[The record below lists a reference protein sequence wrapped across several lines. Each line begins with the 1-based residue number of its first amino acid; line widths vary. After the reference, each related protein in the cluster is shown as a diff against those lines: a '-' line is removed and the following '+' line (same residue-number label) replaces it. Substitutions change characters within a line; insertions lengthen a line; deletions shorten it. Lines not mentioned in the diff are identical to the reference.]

1 MAENRKTIE
10 QVQEPDTYRKVENF
24 FLQNRNMIVGG
35 IVVIALAIVGY
46 FGYQKFILEPK
57 EMDAREKISTPQSNF
72 QKDSLML
79 ALNGDG
85 INPGF
90 LAIINSYGNTAT
102 GNLAHYYAGIIY
114 LKQKDLDNAILHL
127 EKYKPKTDELAGLT
141 YMELGHAY
149 ADKGDLDKAV
159 SLYKKAA
166 VESKSDFFSPYY
178 YKMAG
183 DLLSVQEK
191 YADAKSVYEIIKKD
205 YPLSEEGQNIDKEI
219 AYTQTKLSGK

>member
-1 MAENRKTIE
+1 MAETKKTTE
-10 QVQEPDTYRKVENF
+10 QVQEQDTYRRVENF
-24 FLQNRNMIVGG
+24 FLKYRNSIVGG
-35 IVVIALAIVGY
+35 IVVIALAILGY
-46 FGYQKFILEPK
+46 FGYQKFILGPK
-57 EMDAREKISTPQSNF
+57 EADAREKIAIPQGLF
-72 QKDSLML
+72 QKDSLKL

-90 LAIINSYGNTAT
+90 LAIIDNYGNTAT

-114 LKQKDLDNAILHL
+114 LKQNNLDSAILHL
-127 EKYKPKTDELAGLT
+127 EKYKPKTEELAGVT

-149 ADKGDLDKAV
+149 ADKGNLDKAV
-159 SLYKKAA
+159 ELYKKAA
-166 VESKSDFFSPYY
+166 VESNSDFFSPYY
-178 YKMAG
+178 YKLAG

-191 YADAKSVYEIIKKD
+191 YAEAKAVYEIIKKD